1 MPDFK
6 KIIASALSSARETYL
21 TLAEKGEIGIE
32 RGLGA
37 FGDVS
42 TMGDVACEE
51 KIIEIITTQM
61 DDVSI
66 VTEERGIIGD
76 IQNSKYLVLIDP
88 IDGSTNMKRGLR
100 FFSSGI
106 AIFEGPRYEDLA
118 AAGVIDIPSGQL
130 FLADR
135 EGVYIEDSASS
146 AKSPSS
152 SKKLDSAVISLD
164 FRPLKRG
171 GEAATRFLKLCQKV
185 RYVRNLGSSLLEI
198 CQIVVG
204 KIDAFVC
211 LSPEL
216 RLFDLIPAL
225 FILEKA
231 GGCWLMDKH
240 RIELTETMIKDRY
253 AVIAA
258 SNNSLLK
265 EIVNVTSLSWPLK
278 YE

>member
-1 MPDFK
+1 MIDFK

-21 TLAEKGEIGIE
+21 TLAKKGEVSIE
-32 RGLGA
+32 RGVGA

-42 TMGDVACEE
+42 TIGDVACEE
-51 KIIEIITTQM
+51 KIVEIITTQM

-76 IQNSKYLVLIDP
+76 IQNSKYIVLIDP

-106 AIFEGPRYEDLA
+106 AIFEGPRYEDLV
-118 AAGVIDIPSGQL
+118 AAGVIDIPGGQL

-135 EGVYIEDSASS
+135 KGVYIEDGSASHS
-146 AKSPSS
+146 IP
-152 SKKLDSAVISLD
+152 KKLDSAVISLD

-171 GEAATRFLKLCQKV
+171 GEAATRFLKLCQKT

-198 CQIVVG
+198 CQIVAG

-240 RIELTETMIKDRY
+240 RLELTETMIKDRY

-258 SNNSLLK
+258 SNNSLLE
-265 EIVNVTSLSWPLK
+265 EIVNVTSLNWSLK
-278 YE
+278 YER

>member
-1 MPDFK
+1 
-6 KIIASALSSARETYL
+6 
-21 TLAEKGEIGIE
+21 
-32 RGLGA
+32 
-37 FGDVS
+37 
-42 TMGDVACEE
+42 
-51 KIIEIITTQM
+51 
-61 DDVSI
+61 
-66 VTEERGIIGD
+66 
-76 IQNSKYLVLIDP
+76 
-88 IDGSTNMKRGLR
+88 MKRGLR

-106 AIFEGPRYEDLA
+106 AIFEGPRYEDLV
-118 AAGVIDIPSGQL
+118 AAGVIDIPGGQL

-135 EGVYIEDSASS
+135 KGVYIEDGA
-146 AKSPSS
+146 ASPSIP
-152 SKKLDSAVISLD
+152 KKLDSAVISLD

-171 GEAATRFLKLCQKV
+171 GEAATRFLKLCQKT
-185 RYVRNLGSSLLEI
+185 RHVRNLGSSLLEI

-240 RIELTETMIKDRY
+240 RLELTETMIKDRY

-258 SNNSLLK
+258 SNNSLLE
-265 EIVNVTSLSWPLK
+265 EIVNVTSLNWSLK
-278 YE
+278 YER